1 MNGILQGNAALAF
14 GVLALVFVLA
24 ATVQMR
30 RPALAVLAAAA
41 LFAAYAVF
49 HVNDKL
55 ATGEA
60 VPPSEQNWFT
70 NAGIIAWL
78 LMIVAAA
85 IAHWMHRLFPC
96 DSDDKTREVL
106 SRSNTAVRAHR

>member
-1 MNGILQGNAALAF
+1 MTGILQGNAALAF

-24 ATVQMR
+24 ATVSMR

-41 LFAAYAVF
+41 LFAVYVVF

-55 ATGEA
+55 ETGEA
-60 VPPSEQNWFT
+60 VPASEQDWFA
-70 NAGIIAWL
+70 NSGIIAWL
-78 LMIVAAA
+78 LMIAAA
-85 IAHWMHRLFPC
+85 LVAYSLHRMFPC
-96 DSDDKTREVL
+96 DSDDKAREVL